1 MSIAYH
7 VDRSNLLSAGDELTL
22 EDDLYVNPTDRVVL
36 SDTEKETLSERYPD
50 GLSRHGARYA
60 SVAVGSN
67 DIASFTDD
75 TKPLVGVREVE
86 NASTGEKQKQTMDP
100 VSANYEWMFE
110 MIRLSE
116 FPDRPSRFQS
126 FFGFETYEAAQK
138 FAQGTR
144 SQILKIEYQQGFRAD
159 MNLLS
164 FSSFPNALQ
173 RGTRYWKGESGAN
186 DPNWEVLMQEPVTV
200 LDTV

>member
-1 MSIAYH
+1 MPIAYH

-22 EDDLYVNPTDRVVL
+22 EEDLYINSTDRVVL
-36 SDTEKETLSERYPD
+36 SDSEKEALSNRYPD

-60 SVAVGSN
+60 SVTVGSN

-86 NASTGEKQKQTMDP
+86 NTNTGEKQQKTIDP

-110 MIRLSE
+110 MIRLSD

-126 FFGFETYEAAQK
+126 FFGFETLEAAQK
-138 FAQGTR
+138 FAQGTS

-173 RGTRYWKGESGAN
+173 RGTKYWKGESGAD
-186 DPNWEVLMQEPVTV
+186 DPNLEVLMQEPVTV